1 MQNKEKKIFYRY
13 KLVSDYPENGISFKG
28 IHLNK
33 TYKDF
38 SSLQAILMPEVRTK
52 QNPEGII
59 DYTMYDSISKEVLFD
74 SFHYFNAEPK
84 KNGYEAL
91 CHMSRK
97 EIEELA
103 NIYGLPTKN
112 AVNSI
117 LIKRILKE
125 QDMYFSPNA
134 IKEIKEKVERLKE
147 AEKAMSTINNQAN
160 IQA

>member
-13 KLVSDYPENGISFKG
+13 KLVSDYPENSISFKG

-38 SSLQAILMPEVRTK
+38 SSLQGTLMSDIRTK

-59 DYTMYDSISKEVLFD
+59 DYVMYDANSKEVIFD
-74 SFHYFNAEPK
+74 SFQYFNAEPK
-84 KNGYEAL
+84 KYTYEEF

-97 EIEELA
+97 ALEGIS
-103 NIYGLPTKN
+103 NVYGLPTKN
-112 AVNSI
+112 AVNAI
-117 LIKRILKE
+117 LIKRIIKE

-134 IKEIKEKVERLKE
+134 IKERKEKAEKAKE